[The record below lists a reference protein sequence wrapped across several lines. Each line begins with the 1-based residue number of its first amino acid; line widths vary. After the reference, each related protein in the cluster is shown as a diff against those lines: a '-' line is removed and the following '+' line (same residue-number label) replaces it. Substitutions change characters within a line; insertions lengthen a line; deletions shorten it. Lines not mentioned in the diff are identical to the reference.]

1 MKNVVISLIM
11 FIIMIIGI
19 TFSLKY
25 LNKASH
31 DLGRLNDEMEQYITD
46 SNWDKAYKSSIEY
59 TEKWKDYSKNIKLFI
74 DHQEMD
80 KIETEIWKLPQY
92 IKEMTKDESLATVH
106 VLKFLVGHISE
117 LEKVNI
123 QNIF

>member
-11 FIIMIIGI
+11 LIIMVIGI

-25 LNKASH
+25 LNKVSH
-31 DLGRLNDEMEQYITD
+31 DLGKLNDEIEQYITED
-46 SNWDKAYKSSIEY
+46 NWDKAYKSSIDY
-59 TEKWKDYSKNIKLFI
+59 TEKWENYSKKVKLFI

-80 KIETEIWKLPQY
+80 KIEIELFKLPQY
-92 IKEMTKDESLATVH
+92 IKEMTKDESLASVH
-106 VLKFLVGHISE
+106 VLKSLVDHISE